1 MSFLRGGYAPRG
13 NRGGRNTHF
22 YKQKK
27 EPEKPD
33 IKRNPLGEHLKT
45 ITNSD
50 LEAEATT
57 FSTERTSISD
67 LRYVASY
74 NWRDDTSASILVPG
88 ESVICA
94 TLWKC

>member
-1 MSFLRGGYAPRG
+1 MSSMRGGYAPRG
-13 NRGGRNTHF
+13 HRGGRYTPF

-45 ITNSD
+45 LRNSD
-50 LEAEATT
+50 LEAEATKLAT
-57 FSTERTSISD
+57 DTSISD

-74 NWRDDTSASILVPG
+74 NWRNDDSTAILVPG
-88 ESVICA
+88 ESVFSV
-94 TLWKC
+94 LL